1 MSKEDFEVVWTKIKS
16 HEGEVFHTKKGLAF
30 TFGIRGNYFY
40 PSRTKYAISK
50 TDIEKAYKALSAN
63 GPGEINYVRGP
74 SYVWAVLHDDRIVHK
89 AKGCYGESLA
99 SKHTRGIKG
108 GPRIDSP
115 ARSFERRARQ
125 IMGRHY
131 KVVLAEISLPGIPK
145 RFDMVSPDGK
155 VVGDAKYLT
164 LVRGQAIPPAKFSMI
179 SEHVWLLKHVPADR
193 KFLVFGNQRKV
204 PEEWLKRYGK
214 LVTDVEF
221 YFINE
226 SGQLDRLL

>member
-1 MSKEDFEVVWTKIKS
+1 LSKDDFEAVWTKIKT
-16 HEGEVFHTKKGLAF
+16 HEGEVFHTKKGLDF

-50 TDIEKAYKALSAN
+50 ADIEKAYKALSAD
-63 GPGEINYVRGP
+63 GPGDINYVRGP
-74 SYVWAVLHDDRIVHK
+74 SYVWAVLHDDRIVNRT
-89 AKGCYGESLA
+89 AGSYGKPFA
-99 SKHTRGIKG
+99 SKNAKRIKG

-125 IMGRHY
+125 SMGRHF
-131 KVVLAEISLPGIPK
+131 KVELAEIPMPGIPK

-179 SEHVWLLKHVPADR
+179 SEYVWLLEHVPAGR

-221 YFINE
+221 YFLNE
-226 SGQLDRLL
+226 SGRLDRLL